1 MRWLDGITDSVDMSL
16 GKLWGVDDGQGGLA
30 CCSSTLGHK
39 ESDKTERLKWADENI
54 QLPFFVI
61 GKILV
66 NINELNW
73 CSDLGPHCYFIFV
86 FSYCRQWNHWR
97 ILLTDSVG
105 LLFFFFFCYGISIL
119 VLAAGTRNALCSF
132 RFTRISQHCLEH
144 NPNSS
149 FCCMIPCTCLVFK
162 PTGGPESCLV
172 HCSPAVA

>member
-86 FSYCRQWNHWR
+86 FSYCRQWSYWR

-105 LLFFFFFCYGISIL
+105 LLFFFFL
-119 VLAAGTRNALCSF
+119 L
-132 RFTRISQHCLEH
+132 
-144 NPNSS
+144 
-149 FCCMIPCTCLVFK
+149 
-162 PTGGPESCLV
+162 
-172 HCSPAVA
+172 